1 MGFPRLASFARTQP
15 FERCS
20 LAVSPCGFP
29 LPIACP
35 VGFRCAAACGAT
47 PSTGWH
53 ISLLDCTV
61 TIEISQIAILACA
74 SVFAGF
80 IDSVVGGGGLIQI
93 PAIFSVLPKE
103 LPATLFGTNKIAS
116 VFGTSNAAWRYAR
129 RVTMPWG
136 TTLPAAAAAFACSY
150 LGAMCVA
157 WLPRD
162 LLRPMILVLLV
173 GAAAYTFWRKD
184 FGATHRPQHAG
195 RAEFF
200 YALAV
205 GGVIGF
211 YDGFFGPGT
220 GSFLIFLFIRF
231 FGFDFLHASA
241 AAKIVNVATNLAAI
255 GYFVPN
261 GYYLPLIA
269 VIMAT
274 ANICGSFLG
283 THMALRH
290 GSGFVR
296 RVFLLVVCAL
306 ILKFAWDTF
315 A

>member
-1 MGFPRLASFARTQP
+1 MSIEFSQLMVLALAS
-15 FERCS
+15 
-20 LAVSPCGFP
+20 L
-29 LPIACP
+29 
-35 VGFRCAAACGAT
+35 
-47 PSTGWH
+47 
-53 ISLLDCTV
+53 
-61 TIEISQIAILACA
+61 
-74 SVFAGF
+74 FAGF

-116 VFGTSNAAWRYAR
+116 VFGTANAAWRYAR
-129 RVTMPWG
+129 RVQMPWA

-150 LGAMCVA
+150 LGAMSVA
-157 WLPRD
+157 WLPRE
-162 LLRPMILVLLV
+162 LLRPMIFFLLI
-173 GAAAYTFWRKD
+173 GAAAYTFWKKD
-184 FGATHRPQHAG
+184 FGAIHRPQHTG
-195 RAEFF
+195 RRELAF
-200 YALAV
+200 ALGV

-241 AAKIVNVATNLAAI
+241 ASKIVNVATNLAAI
-255 GYFVPN
+255 SFFVPN
-261 GYYLPLIA
+261 GYYLPAVA

-274 ANICGSFLG
+274 SNVAGSIVG
-283 THMALRH
+283 THLALRH

-296 RVFLLVVCAL
+296 KLFLIVVCAL

-315 A
+315 SF